1 MAEPT
6 VQELQQQ
13 LTDLNKKLK
22 EAGGLGIDFDE
33 AIKRAGGD
41 VKVLQTYI
49 AQLNKQY
56 EDLVDNADYI
66 YQTFRDISA
75 ELKNQNVLLKIGKS
89 SFKGFTDIAQDLNSY
104 QKGYNDLT
112 DSKFKKLQNNLALE
126 KKELEF
132 VVARLKASEKSR
144 IAEIDRLSN
153 ALKKDE
159 LEGKQKTFAENRLKE
174 LQKENILLINAKE
187 ALNSGIPILENELN
201 LTKQIANT
209 RKDLGGLSQ
218 AAGKLISQ
226 YGGSLASFLNVSEAT
241 EAIEEFNKKLI
252 QEALSTEKVKN
263 DLLENERKKRLA
275 EIGKDEAGNSITQ
288 EQAQERLITLEKEA
302 YDIKK
307 AAIAST
313 DTLANKSQSLGI
325 LIKGLGEGFKKS
337 LNDPFVQFTIGLKLV
352 KSGFNDI
359 KKAFNIFLEFDKVFT
374 NTARGLGMSTDQVT
388 KMANAAKFSGD
399 QFGKNA
405 YTAEQI
411 TKAIGESNAQ
421 LGLSVDLG
429 ANTTSEFAAMTNQ
442 MGLSAEEAT
451 NIYKLGLLNNM
462 SLEDT
467 NKTIASSIIA
477 TQKQTG
483 VQVNARQVLQEIGK
497 LSAGITSKFQQNPAA
512 LAQAVTQAKALGTTL
527 EQVDKVGES
536 LLNFES
542 SIENELKAELLTGK
556 QINLEKARYAAL
568 TGDQATLTQELAN
581 QVGSLA
587 DFQGMN
593 VIAQKSL
600 AEAFGLSRDEVA
612 DMLTKQETFNK
623 LGDVSKK
630 SAQEQLE
637 IARERGL
644 SEEDS
649 LVKNLQQQ
657 AAAEKLEATFD
668 KLKSTLAGIVQGPL
682 GTLVTFMA
690 ELLKNSFAVYG
701 ILGIALAG
709 SIVKLVLGFGQL
721 IKVARIFKKLEI
733 GSAIAAAAKAA
744 FSSPLGQ
751 VTGGLAAIGLLA
763 ASVGAI
769 MAAVNTATNADDFK
783 SVGDDSSGH
792 GNRMLLTPE
801 GTFKINNK
809 DTIIG
814 GTDKSFNTPS
824 PSISGTDK
832 SLTTPFPSIGIN
844 KSTTPMANYGIT
856 KEDMRETFND
866 LLNGILN
873 RPQATPQF
881 ALHVDGRQIG
891 TAIGKQMETGTAQ
904 NIYTGYKV
912 A

>member
-1 MAEPT
+1 MAEIDD
-6 VQELQQQ
+6 LRKQ
-13 LTDLNKKLK
+13 LEDLNKQIK
-22 EAGGLGIDFDE
+22 EAGGLGINFDE
-33 AIKRAGGD
+33 AIKRAGND

-49 AQLNKQY
+49 AQLNKQLNDTVNNS
-56 EDLVDNADYI
+56 EYI
-66 YQTFRDISA
+66 YRTFQDLTS
-75 ELKNQNVLLKIGKS
+75 ELRNQNLLLKAGKN
-89 SFKGFTDIAQDLNSY
+89 SFKVFTDIAQDLNYY
-104 QKGYNDLT
+104 QKGTNDLT
-112 DSKFKKLQNNLALE
+112 DKQFNRIKQNIGLE
-126 KKELEF
+126 KEELKF
-132 VVARLKASEKSR
+132 VV
-144 IAEIDRLSN
+144 DRLN
-153 ALKKDE
+153 ASKLSRDRE
-159 LEGKQKTFAENRLKE
+159 VGRLNLLERLDSTQATRLKE
-174 LQKENILLINAKE
+174 LNKENELLINANE
-187 ALNSGIPILENELN
+187 ALLSGLPILEKELN
-201 LTKQIANT
+201 LSKKISDS
-209 RKDLGGLSQ
+209 RKELGGATKAAADLLS
-218 AAGKLISQ
+218 K
-226 YGGSLASFLNVSEAT
+226 YGGSLAQFFNISEASEAVEEYNKDLIKNALQNKDLQDKLLNIEKEKFDVGKKLEENLNT
-241 EAIEEFNKKLI
+241 IHNSNRTLDTKERIAAHLQASAQEELNKLDQKQVDLKNEAINKTVELTDKSKIL
-252 QEALSTEKVKN
+252 KVFTS
-263 DLLENERKKRLA
+263 E
-275 EIGKDEAGNSITQ
+275 
-288 EQAQERLITLEKEA
+288 
-302 YDIKK
+302 
-307 AAIAST
+307 
-313 DTLANKSQSLGI
+313 
-325 LIKGLGEGFKKS
+325 LGEGLKKA
-337 LNDPFVQFTIGLKLV
+337 LNDPIVRLTIGLKLL

-388 KMANAAKFSGD
+388 KMAKAARLSGD
-399 QFGKNA
+399 QFGKNV

-483 VQVNARQVLQEIGK
+483 VQVNAKQVLQEIGK
-497 LSAGITSKFQQNPAA
+497 LSAGITSKFQQNPEA
-512 LAQAVTQAKALGTTL
+512 LAKAVTQAKALGTNL

-536 LLNFES
+536 ILNFES

-568 TGDQATLTQELAN
+568 TGDQATLTAELAD
-581 QVGSLA
+581 QVGSLGE
-587 DFQGMN
+587 FQEMN
-593 VIAQKSL
+593 VLAQKSL

-612 DMLTKQETFNK
+612 DMLIKQETFNK

-721 IKVARIFKKLEI
+721 IKVAQIFKKLEI

-814 GTDKSFNTPS
+814 GTDKSFNMAS
-824 PSISGTDK
+824 PST
-832 SLTTPFPSIGIN
+832 GIN
-844 KSTTPMANYGIT
+844 KSTTPMINYGIT
-856 KEDMRETFND
+856 KEDMKETFND

-873 RPQATPQF
+873 RPQPTPQF
-881 ALHVDGRQIG
+881 ALNIDGRQIG
-891 TAIGKQMETGTAQ
+891 TAVGKQMETGTAQ
-904 NIYTGYKV
+904 NISTGYKI

>member
-1 MAEPT
+1 MAEIDD
-6 VQELQQQ
+6 LRKQ
-13 LTDLNKKLK
+13 LEDLNKQIK
-22 EAGGLGIDFDE
+22 EAGGLGINFDE
-33 AIKRAGGD
+33 AIKRAGND

-49 AQLNKQY
+49 AQLNKQLNDTVNNS
-56 EDLVDNADYI
+56 EYI
-66 YQTFRDISA
+66 YRTFQDLTS
-75 ELKNQNVLLKIGKS
+75 ELRNQNLLLKAGKN
-89 SFKGFTDIAQDLNSY
+89 SFKVFTDIAQDLNYY
-104 QKGYNDLT
+104 QKGTNDLT
-112 DSKFKKLQNNLALE
+112 DKQFNRIKQNIGLE
-126 KKELEF
+126 KEELKF
-132 VVARLKASEKSR
+132 VV
-144 IAEIDRLSN
+144 DRLN
-153 ALKKDE
+153 ASKLSRDRE
-159 LEGKQKTFAENRLKE
+159 VGRLNLLERLDSTQATRLKE
-174 LQKENILLINAKE
+174 LNKENELLINANE
-187 ALNSGIPILENELN
+187 ALLSGLPILEKELN
-201 LTKQIANT
+201 LSKKISDS
-209 RKDLGGLSQ
+209 RKELGGATKAAADLLS
-218 AAGKLISQ
+218 K
-226 YGGSLASFLNVSEAT
+226 YGGSLAQFFNISEASEAVEEYNKDLIKNALQNKGLQNELLNIEKEKFDVGKKLEENLNT
-241 EAIEEFNKKLI
+241 IYNSNRTLDTKERIAAHLQASAQEELNKLDQKQVDLKNEAINKTVELTDKSKIL
-252 QEALSTEKVKN
+252 KVFTS
-263 DLLENERKKRLA
+263 E
-275 EIGKDEAGNSITQ
+275 
-288 EQAQERLITLEKEA
+288 
-302 YDIKK
+302 
-307 AAIAST
+307 
-313 DTLANKSQSLGI
+313 
-325 LIKGLGEGFKKS
+325 LGEGLKKA
-337 LNDPFVQFTIGLKLV
+337 LNDPIVRLTIGLKLL

-388 KMANAAKFSGD
+388 KMAKAARLSGD
-399 QFGKNA
+399 QFGKNV

-483 VQVNARQVLQEIGK
+483 VQVNAKQVLQEIGK
-497 LSAGITSKFQQNPAA
+497 LSAGITSKFQQNPEA
-512 LAQAVTQAKALGTTL
+512 LAKAVTQAKALGTNL

-536 LLNFES
+536 ILNFES

-568 TGDQATLTQELAN
+568 TGDQATLTAELAD
-581 QVGSLA
+581 QVGSLGE
-587 DFQGMN
+587 FQEMN
-593 VIAQKSL
+593 VLAQKSL

-612 DMLTKQETFNK
+612 DMLIKQETFNK

-721 IKVARIFKKLEI
+721 IKVAQIFKKLEI

-814 GTDKSFNTPS
+814 GTDKSFNMAS
-824 PSISGTDK
+824 PST
-832 SLTTPFPSIGIN
+832 GIN
-844 KSTTPMANYGIT
+844 KSTTPMINYGIT
-856 KEDMRETFND
+856 KEDMKETFND

-873 RPQATPQF
+873 RPQPTPQF
-881 ALHVDGRQIG
+881 ALNIDGRQIG
-891 TAIGKQMETGTAQ
+891 TAVGKQMETGTAQ
-904 NIYTGYKV
+904 NISTGYKI